1 MPTGAVP
8 VATSRPR
15 GGWHRW
21 VFWVVQAVASC
32 RQTAFVAI
40 APVAE
45 ILEPANAA
53 APEVAV
59 HMHMPLP
66 TGPSRPAPCLVAPA
80 SSLCR
85 RSAWSGRCR
94 HVHPTL
100 GRLSW
105 RGTGPPDT
113 SDRRRRV
120 WARRRGLGG
129 GAEPP
134 ASPFFLGKGIF
145 LGSRLGEPLP
155 DAQMVSGGIG
165 WGRGEPQDPLAASAE
180 AAGGTASSASVTTR
194 ARMPPAAPVCRP
206 PHPSRAG
213 WRAQTRRAAAALLG

>member
-53 APEVAV
+53 APEVSV

-100 GRLSW
+100 GRLIW
-105 RGTGPPDT
+105 RGTGPRDT

-129 GAEPP
+129 SRTSRESLLFWQGHFLVPP
-134 ASPFFLGKGIF
+134 FGSAFARRPNGLG
-145 LGSRLGEPLP
+145 R
-155 DAQMVSGGIG
+155 DRV
-165 WGRGEPQDPLAASAE
+165 
-180 AAGGTASSASVTTR
+180 AGGRRTHWR
-194 ARMPPAAPVCRP
+194 HRQRPRGAPLRRP
-206 PHPSRAG
+206 P
-213 WRAQTRRAAAALLG
+213 